1 MVGRSKSSFSE
12 SRIVPSLRQS
22 SENAIVALRAVATL
36 IIGASAAFSI
46 SILTSGRLNS
56 IAPEASTA
64 FAWLIIVQS
73 LCVTVAKIG
82 FDSSIVALLSRCSDS
97 ERRYAL
103 PSWFGLY
110 VFSIASVFA
119 LGTTFYFSSWEL
131 GACLFIASLLDT
143 FAVLKIAEL
152 TAKRR
157 IIKPLIANI
166 LRYPFLLGAIVATMT
181 INTVSIRV
189 FCILYVASALA
200 RFTYLLLR
208 EDKEFETVPLDVK
221 VGLLA
226 AQQILNFLVFRID
239 QLSAR
244 IIFDAE
250 DSARRFMYFM
260 SYSDMTLVGVAAVGG
275 IVFPQLLQHF
285 GGLAP
290 VHARR
295 DGLTAIIML
304 AICISLGF
312 FLYASFFVGR
322 PANWFEI
329 LCIIVAATVGSHV
342 NFQAFLAYRSN
353 NLRILVIAQ
362 AIGLFVAFAML
373 SMIKWFAYDF
383 LLYTVCPTALSITS
397 VYFWKNFR
405 HQIFQSQF

>member
-1 MVGRSKSSFSE
+1 
-12 SRIVPSLRQS
+12 LRQP
-22 SENAIVALRAVATL
+22 SENAVVALRAVATL
-36 IIGASAAFSI
+36 IVGASAALSI

-56 IAPEASTA
+56 ITPETSTA

-82 FDSSIVALLSRCSDS
+82 FDSSIVALLSRRSES
-97 ERRYAL
+97 ERRYSL

-110 VFSIASVFA
+110 VFSIASAFA

-131 GACLFIASLLDT
+131 GASLFIASLLDT

-157 IIKPLIANI
+157 IIKPLIANV

-181 INTVSIRV
+181 IITVSTRV

-200 RFTYLLLR
+200 RFTYLVLI
-208 EDKEFETVPLDVK
+208 EDKGFETVPFNVK

-226 AQQILNFLVFRID
+226 VQQILNFLVFRID

-244 IIFDAE
+244 IIFDGE

-260 SYSDMTLVGVAAVGG
+260 SYSDMTLVGVAAIGG
-275 IVFPQLLQHF
+275 IVFPQLLKH
-285 GGLAP
+285 LA
-290 VHARR
+290 
-295 DGLTAIIML
+295 GLTRSHVRRSALSIVFL
-304 AICISLGF
+304 WATCISLGF
-312 FLYASFFVGR
+312 ALYENLFVGR
-322 PANWFEI
+322 PANWLEAI
-329 LCIIVAATVGSHV
+329 CIVAAATVGSHV

-353 NLRILVIAQ
+353 NLSVLVVAQ
-362 AIGLFVAFAML
+362 AAGLSVAL
-373 SMIKWFAYDF
+373 ILLVMIKWFAYDF
-383 LLYTVCPTALSITS
+383 LLYTICPVALSVTS
-397 VYFWKNFR
+397 VLFWKNFR
-405 HQIFQSQF
+405 LRSLQGLL